1 MQSRHCTT
9 WTSFINYKVQ
19 KLLCTNEVSSPCHG
33 WIWWNE
39 RVLSW
44 KTHLIKIS
52 SRRVYQ
58 AILNFTSKDLLPCN
72 YKTQFLSDSLKV
84 KQANMVL
91 IKRKPHTHIQTSLI
105 NMFTFLS
112 CFLHIISIDMRGMKP
127 KSVGTGRAV
136 KKSAVKEISSL
147 RRIYLSNKH
156 YATIVYTF
164 WWEKLN
170 NMHFLLYRL

>member
-1 MQSRHCTT
+1 MQSRYCTT

-39 RVLSW
+39 RVPGW
-44 KTHLIKIS
+44 KTYLIKIS
-52 SRRVYQ
+52 SRWVYQ
-58 AILNFTSKDLLPCN
+58 TTLNFTSKDLLPCN

-91 IKRKPHTHIQTSLI
+91 IKNTHTHIQTSLI

-112 CFLHIISIDMRGMKP
+112 CFPHIISNDMRGMKP
-127 KSVGTGRAV
+127 KSVGTGRTL
-136 KKSAVKEISSL
+136 EL
-147 RRIYLSNKH
+147 
-156 YATIVYTF
+156 
-164 WWEKLN
+164 
-170 NMHFLLYRL
+170 